1 MNSKDFIQ
9 VLRKVIREEVQV
21 AVRGELDKFSSVITE
36 NKSKPVAQPAK
47 YTEQYRPKPQPQKK
61 QFTSNPTLND
71 LLNDTVGFKGEGP
84 QVYLDESVNYIDYN
98 DQSEWPTM
106 NMGGKIPQAPAVLT
120 DIDGRRIDTAQLSTT
135 AEGAAVVNALTK
147 DYSALMKAIDKKKGK

>member
-36 NKSKPVAQPAK
+36 SKTKPVAQPVK
-47 YTEQYRPKPQPQKK
+47 YTEQYKPKPQPQKK

-84 QVYLDESVNYIDYN
+84 QVYLEESIDYN
-98 DQSEWPTM
+98 DRSEWPTM
-106 NMGGKIPQAPAVLT
+106 NMSRMPQAPPVLT
-120 DIDGRRIDTAQLSTT
+120 DVDGRRFDVDQLASTE
-135 AEGAAVVNALTK
+135 AGAAVVNALTK